1 MKYITRVQTVQERLR
16 VKENNASFEIAA
28 LFHRLC
34 GDGKSAVI
42 SKLALS
48 LSTLRGRSSN
58 DCTLNLTLDLGFRL
72 TLDYKL
78 VPQF

>member
-16 VKENNASFEIAA
+16 VNKDNASFEIAA

-48 LSTLRGRSSN
+48 LSTLSRSLHSGQLIKGGG
-58 DCTLNLTLDLGFRL
+58 DKTTSDR
-72 TLDYKL
+72 
-78 VPQF
+78 